1 MGIIGWL
8 RSWVLYSTRC
18 FIMDNKIRYNQP
30 NLIDTNLDLM
40 ADVVGALI
48 AVFHVYYRDIK
59 LKELP

>member
-1 MGIIGWL
+1 
-8 RSWVLYSTRC
+8 
-18 FIMDNKIRYNQP
+18 MDNKIRYNQP